1 MVVEKVFAVI
11 AESTRRDLLEAL
23 AQESKSVGQLV
34 DELGVSQPT
43 VSKHLRVLREA
54 GVVTMRAQGQK
65 RYYGI
70 NTEPLA
76 LVSTWLET
84 LGAGVVATA
93 AAEGNGADGAATA
106 DSSEVVTVVTAVT
119 AVTAVSAKPRPAVA
133 PPVVAP
139 PVVAPPVVAPPAPE
153 QETPSQATPAQPAP
167 AQPVPEKVAA
177 TVAASHQPEQSPEAP
192 SAVAQSKTD
201 RAPAVS
207 AAAATPRA
215 ASNGTAAV
223 VPFGSVQSGVVQ
235 ANENDGGTPGQFSRS
250 VGNAGRLANRAADLL
265 SNLPALPTFK
275 RRKN

>member
-54 GVVTMRAQGQK
+54 GVVSMRAQGQK

-76 LVSTWLET
+76 LVSTWLQS
-84 LGAGVVATA
+84 LGAGVS
-93 AAEGNGADGAATA
+93 NGAATPSA
-106 DSSEVVTVVTAVT
+106 ARNGATVAEPARPATN
-119 AVTAVSAKPRPAVA
+119 SAAVA
-133 PPVVAP
+133 PHPAKHREVAAAPLVVAP
-139 PVVAPPVVAPPAPE
+139 IAMAPSAPAADHTRREAAEPADAAAVKV
-153 QETPSQATPAQPAP
+153 SVDPASNGSVPAP
-167 AQPVPEKVAA
+167 A
-177 TVAASHQPEQSPEAP
+177 AP
-192 SAVAQSKTD
+192 NK
-201 RAPAVS
+201 PAE
-207 AAAATPRA
+207 
-215 ASNGTAAV
+215 V

-235 ANENDGGTPGQFSRS
+235 ANENDGGAPGQFSRS
-250 VGNAGRLANRAADLL
+250 VGRAANKAADLL
-265 SNLPALPTFK
+265 SSLPALPTFK

>member
-54 GVVTMRAQGQK
+54 GVVSMRAQGQK

-76 LVSTWLET
+76 LVSTWLQS
-84 LGAGVVATA
+84 LGAGATT
-93 AAEGNGADGAATA
+93 GATTGAATLLVA
-106 DSSEVVTVVTAVT
+106 RNGAAVAAPAVDSSAV
-119 AVTAVSAKPRPAVA
+119 ASRPAKHREVA
-133 PPVVAP
+133 AAPLVVAP
-139 PVVAPPVVAPPAPE
+139 V
-153 QETPSQATPAQPAP
+153 SM
-167 AQPVPEKVAA
+167 
-177 TVAASHQPEQSPEAP
+177 AASTAASDPISGETAVPVRTEAVKV
-192 SAVAQSKTD
+192 SAEPASNGS
-201 RAPAVS
+201 APAVPETPAAQTPS
-207 AAAATPRA
+207 APSKPAE
-215 ASNGTAAV
+215 V

-235 ANENDGGTPGQFSRS
+235 ANENDGGAPGQFSRS
-250 VGNAGRLANRAADLL
+250 VGRAANKAADLL

>member
-54 GVVTMRAQGQK
+54 GVVSMRAQGQK

-76 LVSTWLET
+76 LVSTWLQS
-84 LGAGVVATA
+84 LGAGATT
-93 AAEGNGADGAATA
+93 GAATLLVA
-106 DSSEVVTVVTAVT
+106 RNGAAVAAPAVDSSAV
-119 AVTAVSAKPRPAVA
+119 ASRPAKHREVA
-133 PPVVAP
+133 AAPLVVAP
-139 PVVAPPVVAPPAPE
+139 VSMAPS
-153 QETPSQATPAQPAP
+153 T
-167 AQPVPEKVAA
+167 
-177 TVAASHQPEQSPEAP
+177 AASDPISGETAVPVRTEAVKV
-192 SAVAQSKTD
+192 SAESASNGS
-201 RAPAVS
+201 APAVPETPAAQTPS
-207 AAAATPRA
+207 APSKPAE
-215 ASNGTAAV
+215 V

-235 ANENDGGTPGQFSRS
+235 ANENDGGAPGQFSRS
-250 VGNAGRLANRAADLL
+250 VGRAANKAADLL

>member
-76 LVSTWLET
+76 LVSTWLDS

-106 DSSEVVTVVTAVT
+106 DGSEAITA
-119 AVTAVSAKPRPAVA
+119 ASAKPR
-133 PPVVAP
+133 PVVAP
-139 PVVAPPVVAPPAPE
+139 PVVALPVVAPPAPE
-153 QETPSQATPAQPAP
+153 QKTPAPAAPAQPTP
-167 AQPVPEKVAA
+167 ASQPVPEKVAA

>member
-54 GVVTMRAQGQK
+54 GVVSMRAQGQK

-76 LVSTWLET
+76 LVSTWLQS
-84 LGAGVVATA
+84 LGAGATT
-93 AAEGNGADGAATA
+93 GAATPSVA
-106 DSSEVVTVVTAVT
+106 RNGAAV
-119 AVTAVSAKPRPAVA
+119 AVPATNSAAVA
-133 PPVVAP
+133 PHPAKHREVAAAPLVVAP
-139 PVVAPPVVAPPAPE
+139 V
-153 QETPSQATPAQPAP
+153 SM
-167 AQPVPEKVAA
+167 
-177 TVAASHQPEQSPEAP
+177 AP
-192 SAVAQSKTD
+192 SAPATD
-201 RAPAVS
+201 PVRGEAAVPADAAAVKVSAEPASNGSAPAVPVIPAVPAAQTPS
-207 AAAATPRA
+207 APSKPAE
-215 ASNGTAAV
+215 V

-235 ANENDGGTPGQFSRS
+235 ANENDGGAPGQFSRS
-250 VGNAGRLANRAADLL
+250 VGRAANKAADLL
-265 SNLPALPTFK
+265 SSLPALPTFK

>member
-106 DSSEVVTVVTAVT
+106 DGSEAITA
-119 AVTAVSAKPRPAVA
+119 ASAKPR
-133 PPVVAP
+133 

-153 QETPSQATPAQPAP
+153 QKSPAPAAPAQPTPAQPTP
-167 AQPVPEKVAA
+167 ASQPVPEKVAV
-177 TVAASHQPEQSPEAP
+177 TVAASHQPEQFPVAP
-192 SAVAQSKTD
+192 SPVAQAKTD
-201 RAPAVS
+201 QAPAVS
-207 AAAATPRA
+207 AAEAAPPV

-235 ANENDGGTPGQFSRS
+235 SNENGGGTPGQFSRS
-250 VGNAGRLANRAADLL
+250 VGNAGRLANKAADLL

>member
-76 LVSTWLET
+76 LVSTWLHS
-84 LGAGVVATA
+84 LGAGVVAPVA
-93 AAEGNGADGAATA
+93 AAASAGAAVA
-106 DSSEVVTVVTAVT
+106 AVAASSAAATPAP
-119 AVTAVSAKPRPAVA
+119 AKPR
-133 PPVVAP
+133 PVVAP
-139 PVVAPPVVAPPAPE
+139 PVVAPEAESEPA
-153 QETPSQATPAQPAP
+153 AAVQPAP
-167 AQPVPEKVAA
+167 TSQPVPERVSVAA
-177 TVAASHQPEQSPEAP
+177 AAARTEPASSPAVQLETVQAPAASVTEA
-192 SAVAQSKTD
+192 
-201 RAPAVS
+201 S
-207 AAAATPRA
+207 AAASNGAPAPHESA

-235 ANENDGGTPGQFSRS
+235 SNENDGGATGQFSRS
-250 VGNAGRLANRAADLL
+250 VGNAGRLANKAADLL

>member
-76 LVSTWLET
+76 LVSTWLHS
-84 LGAGVVATA
+84 LGAGVSAPIA
-93 AAEGNGADGAATA
+93 AAARAGAAVAASAASYAAATPA
-106 DSSEVVTVVTAVT
+106 P
-119 AVTAVSAKPRPAVA
+119 AKPR
-133 PPVVAP
+133 PVVAP
-139 PVVAPPVVAPPAPE
+139 PVVAPPVVVPE
-153 QETPSQATPAQPAP
+153 AQPESAAAVQPAP
-167 AQPVPEKVAA
+167 TGQPVPE
-177 TVAASHQPEQSPEAP
+177 
-192 SAVAQSKTD
+192 
-201 RAPAVS
+201 RVS
-207 AAAATPRA
+207 VAAAAAARTEPASSPAAQLETVQAPA
-215 ASNGTAAV
+215 ASVTETSAAPASNETAAV

-235 ANENDGGTPGQFSRS
+235 SNENDGGATGQFSRS
-250 VGNAGRLANRAADLL
+250 VGNAGRLANKAADLL

>member
-106 DSSEVVTVVTAVT
+106 DSSEVVTVVTAVS
-119 AVTAVSAKPRPAVA
+119 AAPAKPRI
-133 PPVVAP
+133 VVAP
-139 PVVAPPVVAPPAPE
+139 PVVVPPAPE
-153 QETPSQATPAQPAP
+153 QKTPAQATPARPAP
-167 AQPVPEKVAA
+167 ASQPIPEKVAA
-177 TVAASHQPEQSPEAP
+177 TVAASHQPEQSPVEP
-192 SAVAQSKTD
+192 SPVAQAKTD
-201 RAPAVS
+201 QAPAAS
-207 AAAATPRA
+207 AAAATPPA

-235 ANENDGGTPGQFSRS
+235 SNENDGGTPGQFSRS

>member
-139 PVVAPPVVAPPAPE
+139 PVVAPPAPE

-207 AAAATPRA
+207 TAAATPRA